1 MITKEAYC
9 EEHNLNYEG
18 IYLIHND
25 ISILTSRCDLCEEE
39 FNIERKKDEDQEI
52 KLKNDEN
59 ALKLLNT
66 FEKSNIPL
74 RYREKDFDNYVCD
87 NDENKLNA
95 LKLIK
100 NNQVI
105 GLGSGRAATSLVKS
119 LAKLIK
125 LKNYNIKGIPT
136 SLQIKLVA
144 EKAGIELIQSD
155 QVNHIDI
162 VFDGADQIDSEKYVI
177 KGGGGALLRE
187 NILFS
192 LANKVVVMADKTKF
206 VKNFT
211 RTVPIEIH
219 PLARNTII
227 NSIKKLGGE
236 SKIRSL
242 DRGYPFFT
250 ENGNIILDCD
260 FGTIKNPKTLTQ
272 KIKLIPGVLESGI
285 FLRKPDIIYKAK
297 TNGKFEII

>member
-1 MITKEAYC
+1 MEA
-9 EEHNLNYEG
+9 LSS
-18 IYLIHND
+18 D
-25 ISILTSRCDLCEEE
+25 
-39 FNIERKKDEDQEI
+39 
-52 KLKNDEN
+52 
-59 ALKLLNT
+59 
-66 FEKSNIPL
+66 
-74 RYREKDFDNYVCD
+74 
-87 NDENKLNA
+87 A

-105 GLGSGRAATSLVKS
+105 GLGSGRAATLLVKS

-219 PLARNTII
+219 PLARNAII